1 MELKKYEREGRW
13 GDPKIGVI
21 NINRNK
27 GQVTLNGHIVRTLDL
42 HAGDQLI
49 LAKDIDSRND
59 WYISFSKED
68 IKGYRMSV
76 LHPKNKGHMLSAY
89 CSTKGIEDILT
100 SVRAE
105 KSVSFILSLNN
116 PKQHD
121 GMTWYRI
128 LTAVPK
134 LIH

>member
-27 GQVTLNGHIVRTLDL
+27 GQVTLNGHIARTLDL

-59 WYISFSKED
+59 GYISFSKED
-68 IKGYRMSV
+68 IK
-76 LHPKNKGHMLSAY
+76 
-89 CSTKGIEDILT
+89 
-100 SVRAE
+100 
-105 KSVSFILSLNN
+105 
-116 PKQHD
+116 
-121 GMTWYRI
+121 
-128 LTAVPK
+128 
-134 LIH
+134 